1 MAWAH
6 TLLVFALLA
15 ALDQPR
21 AGKTAE
27 PVAVGPSKPAREVL
41 VPGGTFRALEAPDN
55 APGDDAR
62 SDDGQ
67 RPKADRAGA
76 ANGDERVSSFWLD
89 ENPVTNEEFLRF
101 VSLQPRYRKGQIS
114 PLFADAGYLA
124 HWAAPL
130 ELGENALP
138 RQPVVRVSWFAA
150 KAYCQ
155 SLGKRL
161 PTEREWEYAA
171 SANETLAD
179 ARTDGAT
186 KERILA
192 WYSKPS
198 NRPLSEV
205 GQSPKN
211 FYGVRDLHGLV
222 WEWVLD
228 WNSTLVSSDS
238 RSSNDKDTRSFCGA
252 GALGFGDA
260 SDYAAFMRRAFRSA
274 LTAEYTTQS
283 LGFRCARDA
292 HAPP

>member
-6 TLLVFALLA
+6 TLLVLALLA

-21 AGKTAE
+21 VGKAAE
-27 PVAVGPSKPAREVL
+27 PVAISLLKPAPEVL
-41 VPGGTFRALEAPDN
+41 VPAGTFRALQAPATAKNDG
-55 APGDDAR
+55 APANTVK
-62 SDDGQ
+62 SDD
-67 RPKADRAGA
+67 RVGA
-76 ANGDERVSSFWLD
+76 FWLD
-89 ENPVTNEEFLRF
+89 ENPVTNEEFRRF
-101 VSLQPRYRKGQIS
+101 VSLQPRFRKGHIS

-130 ELGENALP
+130 ELGKDALP
-138 RQPVVRVSWFAA
+138 RQPVVHVSWFAA

-155 SLGKRL
+155 SIGKRL

-171 SANETLAD
+171 SASETLAD
-179 ARTDGAT
+179 ARTDAAT

-198 NRPLSEV
+198 SRPLPEV

-211 FYGVRDLHGLV
+211 YYGVRDLHGLV

-238 RSSNDKDTRSFCGA
+238 RSSGNKDTQAFCGA
-252 GALGFGDA
+252 GALGFSDTN
-260 SDYAAFMRRAFRSA
+260 DYAAFMRRAFRSA

-292 HAPP
+292 HVPPA

>member
-6 TLLVFALLA
+6 TLLVLALLA

-21 AGKTAE
+21 AGKAAE
-27 PVAVGPSKPAREVL
+27 PVAVGPLKPARDVL
-41 VPGGTFRALEAPDN
+41 VPGGTFRALEAPD
-55 APGDDAR
+55 
-62 SDDGQ
+62 
-67 RPKADRAGA
+67 KAQGAGAGA
-76 ANGDERVSSFWLD
+76 AKNDERVRAFRLD

-101 VSLQPRYRKGQIS
+101 VSLQPRDRKGQIS
-114 PLFADAGYLA
+114 TLFADAGYLT

-130 ELGENALP
+130 ELGKNALP
-138 RQPVVRVSWFAA
+138 QQPVVRVSWFAA

-171 SANETLAD
+171 SANETHAD
-179 ARTDGAT
+179 ARTDAAT

-198 NRPLSEV
+198 NRPLPEV

-238 RSSNDKDTRSFCGA
+238 RSSNDKDTRAFCGA